1 MNYFFTS
8 ESVSQGHPDKVM
20 DQIADNL
27 LDNFLAFDKDSHC
40 AIEGLCTTGQVV
52 LAGEVKSEAYVDI
65 PVIVRETI
73 KKIGYTK
80 PEYQFAADS
89 CGVLSAIHEQSPDID
104 MGVSREVAEESGAG
118 DQGIMFGYAT
128 NETENYMPLTLKL
141 AHMLV
146 KELAIIREREPE
158 LMPYLRPDSKSQVT
172 VEYDENTDKPVRV
185 DTIVVSTQHDD
196 FDTDV
201 EMQNRIR
208 EDVINIVTP
217 RVIEKCPEH
226 IRALFGK
233 DIKYLINPTGKFV
246 IGGPHGDSGCVGRKI
261 IVDTFGGWGAH
272 GGGAFSGKDSSKVD
286 RSGAYVARY
295 IAKNAVA
302 AGIAE
307 RMLVQISYA
316 IGVAEPTS
324 FYVNT
329 YGTNHTNLT
338 DAEISQKLSEMFDL
352 RPYAIIRDLKL
363 KQPMYAET
371 AAYGHFG
378 RKNEIVH
385 KKFDS
390 KYEKPVEL
398 DVELFTWEKL
408 DKVDAIKSKFGL

>member
-80 PEYQFAADS
+80 PEYQFARDS

-172 VEYDENTDKPVRV
+172 VEYDENTDKPVRI

-217 RVIEKCPEH
+217 RVIEKCPER
-226 IRALFGK
+226 IRVLFGE
-233 DIKYLINPTGKFV
+233 DIKSLIRNIEMPEFKIHNF
-246 IGGPHGDSGCVGRKI
+246 CVYGVEPGQGIAI
-261 IVDTFGGWGAH
+261 IVNLLFKYRG
-272 GGGAFSGKDSSKVD
+272 SRID
-286 RSGAYVARY
+286 RPTTQRDISLFYAVCSGAR
-295 IAKNAVA
+295 
-302 AGIAE
+302 
-307 RMLVQISYA
+307 
-316 IGVAEPTS
+316 
-324 FYVNT
+324 
-329 YGTNHTNLT
+329 
-338 DAEISQKLSEMFDL
+338 
-352 RPYAIIRDLKL
+352 RPRIVIYQANYSVDVFIIIQYFFWL
-363 KQPMYAET
+363 
-371 AAYGHFG
+371 
-378 RKNEIVH
+378 
-385 KKFDS
+385 
-390 KYEKPVEL
+390 
-398 DVELFTWEKL
+398 
-408 DKVDAIKSKFGL
+408 